1 MELVTQIINRHY
13 LEVEQI
19 IEPLGG
25 EIFKFGGDSCLILF
39 PRISPKDK
47 SILELACSRI
57 ETRASELDT
66 IFREQYEISFSLHGS
81 LCWGPVDL
89 NIVGDTRYHL
99 DYYVDGKTISRAY
112 ELADL
117 GSGITQELPDIDYQI
132 PAETALRKRY
142 LIPARS
148 FLPEVLRQ
156 SPGTA
161 PPSASLRNAAVI
173 FIRIISE
180 SSHYFEL
187 EQYDH
192 TYRQIQ
198 RMVDRYGGVIN
209 KIDYTEKGYLILPVF
224 GAPILHPDDIERAFI
239 CATRITQIR
248 APGVELRIGIN
259 YSNIYTGQIGANKRW
274 EYGIIGNAVNIAARL
289 MSYAKSRQICMSGEI
304 ESRIKLKFET
314 LFLSTTEVKGIR
326 DKIAIFKLVKE
337 LPEQWK
343 QYEQRFE
350 SRPLCLRESL
360 LEPALEQ
367 IKSSSE
373 ALITIK
379 GATGSGKSFAAWLLC
394 KQLEKIG
401 HSFEIFH
408 SDPYTRSLRLDFFY
422 HSIRRKLGIDKL
434 SLQFAEFCTWMDEKQ
449 ISYDPELIKR
459 HLLSPEKLSPARARA
474 EYELAR
480 NTFFDILAAI
490 YPPDVCL
497 AIDPI
502 DGYDPQSL
510 ELIKMLIKRNLGSS
524 AKVIVTCEQ
533 DFVWQSDDYIN
544 SSCITLS
551 KLLPEEAGWLV
562 SAYLPLATNAVKDEL
577 HSLSEGNA
585 RFLTEILKQIQAV
598 YPAATDLITP
608 NEIHSLKARG
618 LIPDRL
624 ENLLITTYNAQ
635 AAPLQKVLS
644 LAAIYAVPFTASD
657 LHEAFGMKNADKLM
671 EELALNGILE
681 QMDLRPEPVYDF
693 SNPLLKDSIYNSILL
708 ADKIIY
714 HKSLAAFYETH
725 TDDPKATELAAAHY
739 IRTGDHRLI
748 RKWSLFL
755 AKHYYSIG
763 ALELSKLYWQMLT
776 QHTAEAAE
784 LISAKL
790 YIAEIMLSLAENDN
804 AAVELEALRELEAQP
819 GALRDRYYALWAMYY
834 SNSSR
839 FPELADFA
847 SSKVS
852 QIGDPALKIQ
862 MELQYLE
869 MLAAQGKTEEFQSR
883 ALPLFDVL
891 KDQPNEQNRL
901 SGVIA
906 QSFINQGDY
915 LSGYKYYR
923 IKSALATKLHD
934 PIGKRIAASGMG
946 NALFRRGKKDDA
958 LKLYQEALEIAE
970 RSGDRNG
977 YSKALLNIG
986 TFHRNLGDYESA
998 QKAYEKSLIVA
1009 RHIGNLMQESIII
1022 YDIGELHSYLD
1033 QHDAALAC
1041 FRQSLEIA
1049 ERIHDESG
1057 KSFCYDAIGD
1067 NYFKRGQYA
1076 EAKATYES
1084 NLLLQQRI
1092 NDREGIAHTFGNL
1105 GNIAKM
1111 DKDWD
1116 LSREYYNKQLEILAE
1131 VGDLDGSG
1139 RAWFNLAMID
1149 LETSLKADAR
1159 NKLEQA
1165 LDLFTRCDASYYIE
1179 ITREQIRALDQ

>member
-13 LEVEQI
+13 REVEQI

-39 PRISPKDK
+39 PHITPNDK
-47 SILELACSRI
+47 ATLELACNQI
-57 ETRASELDT
+57 EARSVELDG
-66 IFREQYEISFSLHGS
+66 IFRESYDISFSLHGS
-81 LCWGPVDL
+81 LCWGPVNL

-112 ELADL
+112 ELADM
-117 GSGITQELPDIDYQI
+117 GSGITRDLPEIDYQI
-132 PAETALRKRY
+132 PVAAPLRKRY
-142 LIPARS
+142 LLPARS

-156 SPGTA
+156 SSA
-161 PPSASLRNAAVI
+161 PPAASLRNAAVI

-187 EQYDH
+187 GQYDH

-259 YSNIYTGQIGANKRW
+259 YSNIYTGQIGAIKRW

-326 DKIAIFKLVKE
+326 DKIAIYKLVKE

-350 SRPLCLRESL
+350 TRPLCLRESL
-360 LEPALEQ
+360 LEPARELLD
-367 IKSSSE
+367 SSSE

-379 GATGSGKSFAAWLLC
+379 GSSGSGKSYLAWLLC
-394 KQLEKIG
+394 KQLEKSG
-401 HSFEIFH
+401 RSFEIFH

-434 SLQFAEFCTWMDEKQ
+434 SLQFEEFCTWMDEKQ

-490 YPPDVCL
+490 YPPDICL

-510 ELIKMLIKRNLGSS
+510 ELIKMLIKRNLSAS

-533 DFVWQSDDYIN
+533 DFIWKSDDYIHN
-544 SSCITLS
+544 CTIALA
-551 KLLPEEAGWLV
+551 KLLPEEAGRLV
-562 SAYLPLATNAVKDEL
+562 SAYLPLATDAVKSEL
-577 HSLSEGNA
+577 HALSEGNA

-624 ENLLITTYNAQ
+624 ENLLIATYNAQ

-644 LAAIYAVPFTASD
+644 LAAIYATPFTASD
-657 LHEAFGMKNADKLM
+657 LHEAFGLDKADKLM
-671 EELALNGILE
+671 EESAMQGILE
-681 QMDLRPEPVYDF
+681 QVDLRPEPVHDF

-708 ADKIIY
+708 ADKITY
-714 HKSLAAFYETH
+714 HKSLGAYYEARQ
-725 TDDPKATELAAAHY
+725 DDPKALELAAAHY
-739 IRTGDHRLI
+739 IRTGDATLI

-755 AKHYYSIG
+755 AKQYYSSG
-763 ALELSKLYWQMLT
+763 ALELSKLYWQMLAQYT
-776 QHTAEAAE
+776 TDNEE

-804 AAVELEALRELEAQP
+804 AALELEALRELEARP
-819 GALRDRYYALWAMYY
+819 GLLRDRYYALWAMYY

-839 FPELADFA
+839 FPELAEFA
-847 SSKVS
+847 TAKLPEISN
-852 QIGDPALKIQ
+852 PAIKNHLE
-862 MELQYLE
+862 MQYLE
-869 MLAAQGKTEEFQSR
+869 MLAAQGKTEEFRSR
-883 ALPLFDVL
+883 AIPLFDEL
-891 KDQPNEQNRL
+891 KGQPNEQNRL

-906 QSFINQGDY
+906 QFFNNQGDY
-915 LSGYKYYR
+915 RNGYKYYNL
-923 IKSALATKLHD
+923 KSILADKLND

-946 NALFRRGKKDDA
+946 NALFRQGKKDAA
-958 LKLYQEALEIAE
+958 LKLYQQALEIAE

-986 TFHRNLGDYESA
+986 TFHRNRGDYESA

-1033 QHDAALAC
+1033 QHDEALAC

-1067 NYFKRGQYA
+1067 NYFKRCLYH
-1076 EAKATYES
+1076 EAKATYEA
-1084 NLLLQQRI
+1084 NLQLQLRI
-1092 NDREGIAHTFGNL
+1092 NDREGKAHTFGNL

-1111 DKDWD
+1111 DGDWD
-1116 LSREYYNKQLEILAE
+1116 RARDFYYKQLEILTE

-1149 LETSLKADAR
+1149 LETSQASDAKA
-1159 NKLEQA
+1159 KLERA
-1165 LDLFTRCDASYYIE
+1165 LELFTRCDASYYIE
-1179 ITREQIRALDQ
+1179 ITREQLQKLEG